1 MRLNTDWRTLLPFT
15 KADDRAPSVWSITA
29 KQWRAIFWRVYQQ
42 LNDDRL
48 LAVAAGVVFYGLL
61 AIFPAITAFVSL
73 YGLFADPVTVSNHL
87 AAIREV
93 VPTGGYDIL
102 EQQVNRTAE
111 GGRTQLGLTTIA
123 GLAVALW
130 SANAG
135 TKAIIDALNVVYGV
149 KERRSF
155 VWLTLVAFAFTFGAI
170 AVLMLAVSGVV
181 VVPIVLSYLGVGFIG
196 QFEFLRWP
204 LLLLLVLF
212 ALSVLYRLG
221 PNHEYA
227 PRTPW
232 FSFGAL
238 VAAVLWLT
246 VSAILS
252 WYLSNFS
259 NYNAVYG
266 SLGAVI
272 GMMMWMW
279 VSTIVVLLGGE
290 LDAAI
295 AHETVGPVTEQQR

>member
-1 MRLNTDWRTLLPFT
+1 MRLKTDWRTLLPFT
-15 KADDRAPSVWSITA
+15 KANERSPSVWSITGE
-29 KQWRAIFWRVYQQ
+29 QWRAIFWRVYQQ

-73 YGLFADPVTVSNHL
+73 YGLFADPVTVGNHL

-93 VPTGGYDIL
+93 IPTGGYDIL

-111 GGRTQLGLTTIA
+111 GGRTQLGLATIA

-155 VWLTLVAFAFTFGAI
+155 VKLTLVAFAFTFGAI

-181 VVPIVLSYLGVGFIG
+181 VVPIALSYLGVGFIG

-204 LLLLLVLF
+204 LMLLLVLF

-221 PNHEYA
+221 PNHEITRA
-227 PRTPW
+227 PW

-238 VAAVLWLT
+238 VAAVLWLA
-246 VSAILS
+246 VSALLS

-295 AHETVGPVTEQQR
+295 AHETSGPVTDEPR

>member
-1 MRLNTDWRTLLPFT
+1 MRLKTGWRALLPKSFEQD
-15 KADDRAPSVWSITA
+15 ASASAWMSAWSMSGE
-29 KQWRAIFWRVYQQ
+29 QWRAVLWRVYQQ

-61 AIFPAITAFVSL
+61 ALFPAITAFVSL
-73 YGLFADPVTVSNHL
+73 YGLFADPVTVSSHL
-87 AAIREV
+87 AAVREV
-93 VPTGGYDIL
+93 IPAGGYQIL

-111 GGRTQLGLTTIA
+111 SGRTQLGLATLA
-123 GLAVALW
+123 GLAFALW
-130 SANAG
+130 SSNAG
-135 TKAIIDALNVVYGV
+135 TKAIIDALNVVYGE

-155 VWLTLVAFAFTFGAI
+155 VWLTLVAFAFTLGGL

-181 VVPIVLSYLGVGFIG
+181 VVPLILSYLGVGFIG
-196 QFEFLRWP
+196 QIDLLRWP
-204 LLLLLVLF
+204 LMLLLVL
-212 ALSVLYRLG
+212 AGLTVLYRLG
-221 PNHEYA
+221 PNRNG
-227 PRTPW
+227 PRGPW

-238 VAAVLWLT
+238 VAAVLWLG
-246 VSAILS
+246 VSALLS

-279 VSTIVVLLGGE
+279 VSAIIVLLGAE
-290 LDAAI
+290 LDAEI
-295 AHETVGPVTEQQR
+295 TRETLKS